1 MAKARTRCPEQCIDG
16 YTYSSGDGWE
26 EWDECRCCN
35 PKGDNDTGMVSK
47 RRLAAFRKEEAE
59 AEAHAEA
66 MVHEHEAEMAKPCP
80 KCGMKRGDH
89 ANRNGEPCKSIEQA
103 NREYAAE
110 RATKNADRP
119 TSGDTH
125 G

>member
-47 RRLAAFRKEEAE
+47 RRLAAFQKEEAAE
-59 AEAHAEA
+59 VAEADER
-66 MVHEHEAEMAKPCP
+66 VRQWEAEMAKPCP
-80 KCGMKRGDH
+80 KCGLAKIDH
-89 ANRNGEPCKSIEQA
+89 ANRDGDPCQSIDEA
-103 NREYAAE
+103 NRKYRAE
-110 RATKNADRP
+110 RARSKD
-119 TSGDTH
+119 GGGH